1 MQNKVDLLII
11 GGGIWGSAIAY
22 YYSKAFPGE
31 KLLVLDQ
38 QELNNGATSRAA
50 ALLTKV
56 RSNRS
61 LIPLAKETAQIIPEL
76 ESRLDDSLD
85 VKQVGLAHVATDEAS
100 VEGVNLMCGIAAETG
115 EPFKKW
121 ETEDLHTMAPW
132 LKLDAAIDI
141 GYFPDESYCDP
152 YRLGSFF
159 ARAARLNGVEFNQY
173 CRVNELILERNKIV
187 GVLTDQGEIKAKK
200 IVVAAGVWSNVLLGK
215 IGGAIPYSP
224 VRSQFWIT
232 EPIPDLR
239 EDAPIILLPA
249 ANAYLRP
256 EGNCLLFG
264 IREQESLAITP
275 ESLPLQMNDFVYSA
289 DKGFSELA
297 EVIHMLE
304 PFFPGIYDVGIKSY
318 MAGFSGYSPD
328 SMISVGGCSGIEN
341 LFVAGGDCGA
351 GIALSGG
358 VGKLMTSLLAG
369 EDPGFDTTVFD
380 PNRFGHFDPESSN
393 WLQQCAA
400 ARSRKKS
407 G

>member
-22 YYSKAFPGE
+22 YYSSAFP
-31 KLLVLDQ
+31 KSNVLVVEQ

-61 LIPLAKETAQIIPEL
+61 LIPLAKETARIIPEL
-76 ESRLDDSLD
+76 ELRLDDSLD
-85 VKQVGLAHVATDEAS
+85 VKRVGLAQVATDEAS
-100 VEGVNLMCGIAAETG
+100 VGGLNQLYSIAAEIG
-115 EPFKKW
+115 EPFMQW
-121 ETEDLHTMAPW
+121 ETETLHRMAPW
-132 LKLDAAIDI
+132 LKLDAAVDI
-141 GYFPDESYCDP
+141 GYFPGEAYCDP

-187 GVLTDQGEIKAKK
+187 GILTDQGEIKAKK
-200 IVVAAGVWSNVLLGK
+200 IVVAAGVWSNVLLEK
-215 IGGAIPYSP
+215 IGASIPYSP

-275 ESLPLQMNDFVYSA
+275 ESLPVQMNDFVYSA

-328 SMISVGGCSGIEN
+328 SMISVGGCAGIEN

-369 EDPGFDTTVFD
+369 EDPGVDTAAFD
-380 PNRFGHFDPESSN
+380 PNRFGRFNPGSN
-393 WLQQCAA
+393 SWLEQCAA